1 MSTQPSLTTAPRPAR
16 TARAPWLGLASF
28 LGLPL
33 GGAAGYAAAHLGS
46 AAATGE
52 GTTGAAIGVLAAAVI
67 GLMATVGARVR
78 QERWPWLGIVG
89 AVVSAAPLAV
99 FIAGMMVMR

>member
-1 MSTQPSLTTAPRPAR
+1 
-16 TARAPWLGLASF
+16 LASF

-33 GGAAGYAAAHLGS
+33 GGAAGYVAAHRGS

-89 AVVSAAPLAV
+89 AVVSAAPLVV

>member
-1 MSTQPSLTTAPRPAR
+1 
-16 TARAPWLGLASF
+16 
-28 LGLPL
+28 
-33 GGAAGYAAAHLGS
+33 
-46 AAATGE
+46 
-52 GTTGAAIGVLAAAVI
+52 VLAAAVI

-89 AVVSAAPLAV
+89 AVVSAAPLVV

>member
-1 MSTQPSLTTAPRPAR
+1 MTTAPRPAR

-46 AAATGE
+46 AAATGG

-99 FIAGMMVMR
+99 FIVGMMVMR